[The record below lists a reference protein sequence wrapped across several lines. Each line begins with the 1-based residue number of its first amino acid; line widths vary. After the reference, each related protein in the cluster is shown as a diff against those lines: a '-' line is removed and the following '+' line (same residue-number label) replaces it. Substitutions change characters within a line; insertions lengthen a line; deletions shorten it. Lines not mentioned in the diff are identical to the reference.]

1 MFSHIMLGA
10 RDLKKMT
17 AFYDDVLSPLG
28 MRRVAGTDGA
38 EEAGV
43 IWQRG
48 DRRWPQFALR
58 CPFNGLPARWGNGVQ
73 SVSLHPRGQSLTC
86 SGPWRS
92 RRARKMRALPVYGFG
107 TRTIS
112 TPLTVAIPK
121 ATSFVLSAPKGSE

>member
-58 CPFNGLPARWGNGVQ
+58 CPFNGLPATWGNGVQ
-73 SVSLHPRGQSLTC
+73 ISFATPSRAAVDLLWALAIEKGAQDEGAPGLRLRYADDFYAAYCRVPEGNKLCFVSVEGL
-86 SGPWRS
+86 
-92 RRARKMRALPVYGFG
+92 
-107 TRTIS
+107 
-112 TPLTVAIPK
+112 
-121 ATSFVLSAPKGSE
+121 